1 MSIGP
6 ELIAMLPRLRR
17 FAMALCGSAATADD
31 LVQAACEKAW
41 ANQKS
46 WTPGT
51 RLDAWMFRILRN
63 LWIDGLRRQKTEGH
77 VEPVDERNDLIGD
90 HGEARAMDK
99 LTLEDVRRAINLLP
113 PEQKEVLLLICME
126 ELAYGEAAEVLNV
139 PIGTVMSR
147 LSRARKRLNELTE
160 AA

>member
-1 MSIGP
+1 MSIAP

-17 FAMALCGSAATADD
+17 FAMTLCGSAATADD

-41 ANQKS
+41 ANQDS

-51 RLDAWMFRILRN
+51 RFDAWMFRILRN
-63 LWIDGLRRQKTEGH
+63 KWIDGLRRQKTEGH
-77 VEPVDERNDLIGD
+77 VEPIEKRGDLIGD

-99 LTLEDVRRAINLLP
+99 LTLEDVRRAVNLLP
-113 PEQKEVLLLICME
+113 PEQKEVLLLICVE
-126 ELAYGEAAEVLNV
+126 ELAYGEAADVLGV
-139 PIGTVMSR
+139 PLGTVMSR
-147 LSRARKRLNELTE
+147 LSRARKRLNEMTQ